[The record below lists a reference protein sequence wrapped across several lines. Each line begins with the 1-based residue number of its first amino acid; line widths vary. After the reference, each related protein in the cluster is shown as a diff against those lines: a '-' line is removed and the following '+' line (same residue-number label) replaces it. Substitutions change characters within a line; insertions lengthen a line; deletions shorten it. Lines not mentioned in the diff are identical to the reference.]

1 MTNDCVIQLENVS
14 KRLSIGSKHNQ
25 SVLAALLSSF
35 SGIESKRSFWPL
47 KNISFE
53 LKRGDRLGI
62 IGRNGSGKS
71 TLLRVISGIY
81 ETDEGRKHTKGRI
94 QLLTSLSNGLKPKL
108 SVKDNVFLVGAIL
121 GLNYRTIEK
130 TFDELIQFAGLED
143 FVYSKL
149 YQLSNGMKK
158 RIAFSITSHGVEI
171 IDPDILLLDEVFA
184 GGGGDEEFREK
195 SARKLE
201 SIMRAERTLVM
212 VSHSMSILKKMSERS
227 IWLHKGEIRDHGP
240 TEEVTGKYL
249 DFMKELRKAKEKRKS
264 L

>member
-1 MTNDCVIQLENVS
+1 MTNDSVIQLENVS

-25 SVLAALLSSF
+25 SVLSALLTSF
-35 SGIESKRSFWPL
+35 SGIESKRGFWPL

-81 ETDEGRKHTKGRI
+81 EADEGRMRTKGKI

-108 SVKDNVFLVGAIL
+108 MVKDNVFLVGAIL
-121 GLNYRTIEK
+121 GLDYKTIK
-130 TFDELIQFAGLED
+130 KIFDKIIEFAGLED
-143 FVYSKL
+143 FIYSKL
-149 YQLSNGMKK
+149 YQLSSGMKQ
-158 RIAFSITSHGVEI
+158 RIAFSITSHCVEI

-184 GGGGDEEFREK
+184 GGGGDEEFKEK

-201 SIMRAERTLVM
+201 SIMRVERTLVM
-212 VSHSMSILKKMSERS
+212 VSHSMSILKKMSEKS
-227 IWLHKGEIRDHGP
+227 IWLHNGEIRKHGP
-240 TEEVTGKYL
+240 TEEVTREYL
-249 DFMKELRKAKEKRKS
+249 DFMNEQRKAREKRQS